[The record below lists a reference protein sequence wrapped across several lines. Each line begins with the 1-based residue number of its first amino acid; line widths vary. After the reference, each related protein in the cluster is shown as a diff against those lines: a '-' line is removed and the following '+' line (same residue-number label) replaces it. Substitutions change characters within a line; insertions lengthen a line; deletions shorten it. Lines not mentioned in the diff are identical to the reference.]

1 MNLIKSEKTD
11 KGVWTLQ
18 FSVDKDTF
26 AKAVSDSFRKNSGKI
41 TVPGFRK
48 GKAPRAVVE

>member
-26 AKAVSDSFRKNSGKI
+26 AKAVSDSFRKYSG
-41 TVPGFRK
+41 
-48 GKAPRAVVE
+48 

>member
-18 FSVDKDTF
+18 FSVDKDTS
-26 AKAVSDSFRKNSGKI
+26 AKIG
-41 TVPGFRK
+41 
-48 GKAPRAVVE
+48 RAHV